1 MNAQTVQL
9 LSILSACRPDDE
21 ELARESR
28 IGRIMQSEDYQALMH
43 RQAFAGLMQ
52 DHFTEAKLRTYTAEQ
67 LDRVEKALPI
77 LSDCLDNL
85 LFSLKNGDCPSL
97 TSADRPD
104 FTDPEALAALRD
116 RLEEGTGKNYCN
128 IPDKDFLYVFDD
140 ATVKSLQPYFL
151 ELPQP
156 CEDYDAAIRS
166 VLAGKRYCIRAS
178 EVKSLEEAYRGEA
191 DACLRQLGTKR
202 TQRFKLRLGKALI
215 GLFAVLLPP
224 LAASLTGLHEL
235 RNAWPDGLPVPLC
248 DCLLAEGVR
257 HHEQE
262 RISRIPPR
270 AGHR

>member
-104 FTDPEALAALRD
+104 FTDPEPLAALRD
-116 RLEEGTGKNYCN
+116 RFHGSFRGST
-128 IPDKDFLYVFDD
+128 DD
-140 ATVKSLQPYFL
+140 GRTRLCHVLDDLGGLAGLHGHPLHDRCGARNRTVK
-151 ELPQP
+151 
-156 CEDYDAAIRS
+156 R
-166 VLAGKRYCIRAS
+166 
-178 EVKSLEEAYRGEA
+178 
-191 DACLRQLGTKR
+191 
-202 TQRFKLRLGKALI
+202 RLGQR
-215 GLFAVLLPP
+215 G
-224 LAASLTGLHEL
+224 S
-235 RNAWPDGLPVPLC
+235 
-248 DCLLAEGVR
+248 
-257 HHEQE
+257 
-262 RISRIPPR
+262 
-270 AGHR
+270 

>member
-9 LSILSACRPDDE
+9 LRILSACRPDDE

-128 IPDKDFLYVFDD
+128 IPDKDFLHVFDD

-166 VLAGKRYCIRAS
+166 VLAGKRYSSAPLRSNPSKRRIAERRTPACGSSGRSARSAS
-178 EVKSLEEAYRGEA
+178 SSASARRSSAFLPSCCRLWR
-191 DACLRQLGTKR
+191 LR
-202 TQRFKLRLGKALI
+202 
-215 GLFAVLLPP
+215 
-224 LAASLTGLHEL
+224 
-235 RNAWPDGLPVPLC
+235 
-248 DCLLAEGVR
+248 
-257 HHEQE
+257 
-262 RISRIPPR
+262 
-270 AGHR
+270 

>member
-1 MNAQTVQL
+1 
-9 LSILSACRPDDE
+9 
-21 ELARESR
+21 
-28 IGRIMQSEDYQALMH
+28 MQSEDYQALMH

-224 LAASLTGLHEL
+224 LAASLTGLLTSSATH
-235 RNAWPDGLPVPLC
+235 GLMAFLFLC
-248 DCLLAEGVR
+248 AIVFWRKG
-257 HHEQE
+257 
-262 RISRIPPR
+262 
-270 AGHR
+270 

>member
-97 TSADRPD
+97 TSTDRPD
-104 FTDPEALAALRD
+104 FTDPEALACLRD

-128 IPDKDFLYVFDD
+128 IPDRDFLRIFDD

-156 CEDYDAAIRS
+156 CEDYDAAIQAT
-166 VLAGKRYCIRAS
+166 LAGNFYCIRAS
-178 EVKSLEEAYRGEA
+178 EVKSLEEAYRGHA
-191 DACLRQLGTKR
+191 DAYLRQLGTKR

-224 LAASLTGLHEL
+224 LAASLTGLLTSSATH
-235 RNAWPDGLPVPLC
+235 GLMVFLFLC
-248 DCLLAEGVR
+248 AIVFWRKG
-257 HHEQE
+257 
-262 RISRIPPR
+262 
-270 AGHR
+270 

>member
-104 FTDPEALAALRD
+104 FTDPEPLAALRD
-116 RLEEGTGKNYCN
+116 RLAN
-128 IPDKDFLYVFDD
+128 
-140 ATVKSLQPYFL
+140 
-151 ELPQP
+151 LPTTW
-156 CEDYDAAIRS
+156 
-166 VLAGKRYCIRAS
+166 G
-178 EVKSLEEAYRGEA
+178 
-191 DACLRQLGTKR
+191 
-202 TQRFKLRLGKALI
+202 
-215 GLFAVLLPP
+215 
-224 LAASLTGLHEL
+224 
-235 RNAWPDGLPVPLC
+235 
-248 DCLLAEGVR
+248 
-257 HHEQE
+257 
-262 RISRIPPR
+262 
-270 AGHR
+270 